1 MSLSDADK
9 IVFPRR
15 VQPVLAPTI
24 YKTRDMVN
32 MVPQVIPQRFTSNVA
47 TVDDFTHASNADTSM
62 YSTMPVTWQ

>member
-9 IVFPRR
+9 IVFKQR

-32 MVPQVIPQRFTSNVA
+32 MVPQVMPQRFTSNVVI
-47 TVDDFTHASNADTSM
+47 TDDFTHTNNADTSM